1 MEDTAFLFILVYLVM
16 ALTSIFLVL
25 LFLEVCRHPIGEW

>member
-1 MEDTAFLFILVYLVM
+1 MDELTIVYILWFAAFSLSCLLVM
-16 ALTSIFLVL
+16 L